1 MYRRLLIPVARPA
14 EVEPLIRFGSML
26 LDADGDV
33 RLLHVISNSSLPA
46 VTREWRSSVNIV
58 VPAHEMGAALDI
70 RVDPE
75 VRASTDVPGE
85 ILDSAEAHE
94 TDAILMTLR
103 ADRRERNPLVGHT
116 ASAILQHARCDVL
129 IVNRLA
135 LAGERVPRIL
145 VPSFNDTP
153 PPKTMRLAEE
163 LSVHSEGIPI
173 VALALGLAGPG
184 GGRSRSLTSHSPR
197 GVPLVRRR
205 SPFAHRLLGR
215 RRRLPELILAQAAQE
230 RYGLLLV
237 GEDAQHPEGPVLT
250 RRFLD
255 ELFRKA
261 PCPVVAIRG

>member
-1 MYRRLLIPVARPA
+1 MYRRLLVPVARPA
-14 EVEPLIRFGSML
+14 EVEPLIRFGAML
-26 LDADGDV
+26 LDADGEI
-33 RLLHVISNSSLPA
+33 RILHVISNSSLPK

-75 VRASTDVPGE
+75 VRAATDVPGA

-103 ADRRERNPLVGHT
+103 ADRRERNPFVGHT

-135 LAGERVPRIL
+135 LASERVPRVL
-145 VPSFNDTP
+145 VPSFDDTP

-163 LSVHSEGIPI
+163 LSVHSGGVPI
-173 VALALGLAGPG
+173 VALTLASHGTG
-184 GGRSRSLTSHSPR
+184 ASRNRSLVSQSPR
-197 GVPLVRRR
+197 GVPVVRRR
-205 SPFAHRLLGR
+205 SPFAQRFLSR
-215 RRRLPELILAQAAQE
+215 RGRLPELILAQAAQE
-230 RYGLLLV
+230 RYGVLLV
-237 GEDAQHPEGPVLT
+237 GEDPQRPEGPVLT